1 MSLEPEVMSRACRHP
16 RQICEQEPP
25 TRYHHTDQVNEGTY
39 QPNTYQVHQW
49 GREGE
54 GEKAEQLNDLLKQT
68 APRKAEMYS
77 MCDLRNP
84 ICHDSLTSISL
95 ILT

>member
-25 TRYHHTDQVNEGTY
+25 TRYHHTDQVNEDTY

-49 GREGE
+49 GREGD
-54 GEKAEQLNDLLKQT
+54 GEKAEQLNDLLPETNCTSQG
-68 APRKAEMYS
+68 
-77 MCDLRNP
+77 RNVQHVRFEKTP
-84 ICHDSLTSISL
+84 YVMIH
-95 ILT
+95 